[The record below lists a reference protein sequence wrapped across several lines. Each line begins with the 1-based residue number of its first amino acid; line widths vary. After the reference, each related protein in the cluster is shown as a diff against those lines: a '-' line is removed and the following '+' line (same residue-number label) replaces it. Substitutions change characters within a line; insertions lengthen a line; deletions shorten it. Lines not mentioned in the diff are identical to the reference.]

1 MAFRLPNGST
11 FDFAA
16 TYGPDVTVTAIS
28 NANPAIVSAAGHTFV
43 KGDIVV
49 LNVGWVKATARAFRV
64 LAVTANVSFTV
75 EGLDTTSI
83 ARYPVGSSAGT
94 VKKVLTW
101 VNIPQ
106 ITEVATSGGE
116 QQFYQFG
123 FLEEDDDRQIP
134 TTKSPSVLTLTVA
147 DDPSQAFVAVVEAAD
162 EIKEQRVQRL
172 NLVNGDSIFYNS
184 IASITSTPSL
194 TRNQIMVRVI
204 TLAQQGR
211 VTRYK
216 PQV

>member
-11 FDFAA
+11 FDFAS
-16 TYGPDVTVTAIS
+16 TYSSDVTVTSIS
-28 NANPAIVSAAGHTFV
+28 NGVTAMVTAAAHGFT

-49 LNVGWVKATARAFRV
+49 LNVGWVKASSRAFRV
-64 LAVTANVSFTV
+64 GAVTATTFELEN
-75 EGLDTTSI
+75 LNTTSTS
-83 ARYPVGSSAGT
+83 RYPAGSSAGT

-134 TTKSPSVLTLTVA
+134 TTKSPSVVTLTVA
-147 DDPSQAFVAVVEAAD
+147 DDPSQAFVAIIEAAD

-172 NLVNGDSIFYNS
+172 NLVNGDVILYNS

-194 TRNQIMVRVI
+194 TRNQIMVRTI

-216 PQV
+216 SLV